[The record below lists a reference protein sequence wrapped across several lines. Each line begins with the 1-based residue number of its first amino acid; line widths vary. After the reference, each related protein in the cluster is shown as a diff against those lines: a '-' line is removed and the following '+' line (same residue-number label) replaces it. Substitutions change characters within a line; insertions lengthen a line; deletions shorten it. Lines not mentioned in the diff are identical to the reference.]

1 MKRLGLFR
9 LLILAAPCA
18 LGRIGSESRVRGQ
31 KQGGVLPSYGT
42 KPALFFPTLLSWSS
56 RIKREDLETKHWI
69 VEYFYQFFSE
79 KCRINHQRES
89 TVPTDTCV
97 RICRNGLLGIKYTE
111 ASAYGRGYSSSI
123 GISFYAVDKLHYVL
137 GIICSIENT
146 WKRSALNSYGR
157 LVSILLFHYR

>member
-42 KPALFFPTLLSWSS
+42 KPALFFPTLLSGSS
-56 RIKREDLETKHWI
+56 HIKREDLETKHWI

>member
-18 LGRIGSESRVRGQ
+18 LVRIGSESRVRGQ

-42 KPALFFPTLLSWSS
+42 KPALFFPTLLSGSS
-56 RIKREDLETKHWI
+56 HRKRGDLETKRFFEFPYLSHTELLSTFI
-69 VEYFYQFFSE
+69 NFFSE

-146 WKRSALNSYGR
+146 
-157 LVSILLFHYR
+157 